1 MIAALTSPLAWPFV
15 VLALSVLFIIVAISK
30 LKLHP
35 FLALMMAGL
44 CAGLLSAIV
53 PDSTLLPDGTRAVN
67 SVMDVTKL
75 LMTGFGTTAGNV
87 AMSIGLA
94 SIIACC
100 LMLSGAADRV
110 VTRFLQAF
118 GVSLAGGLQRS
129 GLGLQSL
136 QLLVAELETD

>member
-67 SVMDVTKL
+67 SVLDVTKL

-87 AMSIGLA
+87 AMSIGGSVGLVGIFVL
-94 SIIACC
+94 IIW
-100 LMLSGAADRV
+100 
-110 VTRFLQAF
+110 LQQF
-118 GVSLAGGLQRS
+118 WKYQPIR
-129 GLGLQSL
+129 
-136 QLLVAELETD
+136 